1 MPPALHKTLSFDPAE
16 SLPPGSL
23 KTLPLAPSKTL
34 LPADTQTL
42 SAARRVWQEILAGGP
57 YTALKMV
64 EYLKQ
69 QGGKT
74 YEGFLANPRTAL
86 EGVTNR
92 VIGKHDINAYPLSI
106 TWNSMT
112 GRCTSFAI
120 KAVNDLERM
129 GLKDA
134 ANKPAFDFEIFNLGR
149 HRVARCKRTGILID
163 SSSTKPGGAF
173 LLPEGAEWL
182 KFGESR
188 VSWKYSNS
196 KSKFERNGNPD
207 STEIVSSV
215 RRLYTQYFY

>member
-23 KTLPLAPSKTL
+23 KTL

>member
-23 KTLPLAPSKTL
+23 KTL

-188 VSWKYSNS
+188 ASWKYSNS